1 MVSRWIC
8 RIAILC
14 ALLAGTSISAFA
26 QSDIQW
32 QDGPTIGK
40 LGQHA
45 EVKVPEGYR
54 FTGQAGTKRFLELTQ
69 NPPNGRELGVI
80 IPADPEEGKFWFMI
94 FEFDPV
100 GYVKDEDKDK
110 LDAAALLKSLKE
122 GTEASNDER
131 KSRGWDA
138 FHISGWYKPP
148 YYDTKTNNLT
158 WAIRGHG
165 DKAGEEDTINYSTRV
180 LGRRG
185 TMNIDLVLGANG
197 VDETVPHYETVMS
210 GFEYVQGQRY
220 AEFVA
225 GDKIAEYGL
234 AALITGGAA
243 AVALKTGLLQ
253 KFWKLI
259 VVGFVAL
266 AGALKR
272 GFVYMKRVL
281 TGKAGE
287 ESPVGE

>member
-1 MVSRWIC
+1 MVLRWTC
-8 RIAILC
+8 RL
-14 ALLAGTSISAFA
+14 ALLCILVAGTAFTA
-26 QSDIQW
+26 FPQRDIQW

-110 LDAAALLKSLKE
+110 LDAAALLDSLKE
-122 GTEASNDER
+122 GTEASNDAR
-131 KSRGWDA
+131 KARGWDA

-197 VDETVPHYETVMS
+197 VDATVPHYETIMG

-243 AVALKTGLLQ
+243 AVALKSGLLQ

-259 VVGFVAL
+259 VIGFVAL

-272 GFVYMKRVL
+272 GFVYMKRVM

-287 ESPVGE
+287 ESPAGE